1 MNTTTRLRIVILAL
15 MAVSSVSPLLAES
28 DSGLPDDVVFTGWLR
43 VEDRD
48 VDDLILVVEM
58 AESCHYAEVLPN
70 GRFIATVPVGSQAR
84 LTFMKPGY
92 LAKEVDLDTRH
103 SMPTRK
109 AARANRT
116 VKFDVVL
123 EPEEKRLGRKYDGP
137 VGTLGFHKG
146 TGSTRVRHT
155 MNVVAD
161 VP

>member
-1 MNTTTRLRIVILAL
+1 MNANTHLRIVVIAL
-15 MAVSSVSPLLAES
+15 MAVSTMSPVLAEA
-28 DSGLPDDVVFTGWLR
+28 DGGLPDDVVFTGWLR

-70 GRFIATVPVGSQAR
+70 GRFIAIVPVGSQAR
-84 LTFMKPGY
+84 LTFAKPGY
-92 LAKEVDLDTRH
+92 LTKEVDLDTRH
-103 SMPTRK
+103 SMPSRK

-123 EPEEKRLGRKYDGP
+123 EPKESRLGRKYNGP
-137 VGTLGFHKG
+137 VGTLGVHKG

-161 VP
+161 LP